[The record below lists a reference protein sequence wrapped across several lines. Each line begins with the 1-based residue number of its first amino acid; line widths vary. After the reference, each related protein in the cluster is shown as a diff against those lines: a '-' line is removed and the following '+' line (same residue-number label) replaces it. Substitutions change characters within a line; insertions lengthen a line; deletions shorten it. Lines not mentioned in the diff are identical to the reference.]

1 MITYTWALYGEK
13 VFFPLTNDLVI
24 KNSHHRETGRCSEA
38 ELCCH
43 AHPPPHIA
51 ILERF
56 SFIFTK
62 KKNHFQD
69 HFAAHQKKIAEKA
82 KVPKKVD
89 CEPSTLPLLYC
100 QKYIGAIITIKVLN
114 FWGNVSH
121 HWSWKLEIDYVCI
134 IFSTSFSF
142 SLSISNRVVA
152 CYDDV
157 KKGACRRQD
166 CKFFHPP
173 NHLKVFSPS
182 TLMLTWIHSF

>member
-1 MITYTWALYGEK
+1 METKSFPFDQRSGDQKPASQGDWTLLRGWVMLPRTSSASYRHSGK
-13 VFFPLTNDLVI
+13 VQLDIYKEEESLSRSF
-24 KNSHHRETGRCSEA
+24 
-38 ELCCH
+38 CCT
-43 AHPPPHIA
+43 P
-51 ILERF
+51 
-56 SFIFTK
+56 TK
-62 KKNHFQD
+62 K
-69 HFAAHQKKIAEKA
+69 AEKA

-100 QKYIGAIITIKVLN
+100 QKYIGAIITIKVLT

-121 HWSWKLEIDYVCI
+121 HCSWKLEIDYVCI

-173 NHLKVFSPS
+173 NHLKVLSSS
-182 TLMLTWIHSF
+182 TLLLTTWSHSF